1 MTKNLFIHNEFL
13 PYLRRPCHNASSV
26 PLYSVYTLILSSKR
40 CSHTKAPHVKLLEVH
55 CNIHNFAMCP
65 IFRKCFRKN
74 AYLLLFCNTF
84 KIAEAGSPSRS
95 AMQAKQ
101 GMPTEPSALA
111 SWSICDQKMPW
122 TKMQCPIG
130 SPWLA
135 VKHWWWTAV
144 QSCLTSHKTW
154 CGHNF
159 WILHILTQ
167 MFIKFHRFLYVRS
180 SYVFHCLAVL
190 PNVFFFP
197 FYSSFFFPSSA
208 PVQQVLEQIHAGP
221 PSWIGPRLKQ
231 HRCCWMRLEDFVQ
244 QKTVSATEKLR
255 KTSTLLWKEKNRAC
269 YLCHLL

>member
-13 PYLRRPCHNASSV
+13 PYLRHPCHNASSV

-167 MFIKFHRFLYVRS
+167 MWILNSIDSYISGLHRS
-180 SYVFHCLAVL
+180 SIVL
-190 PNVFFFP
+190 QFCQTC
-197 FYSSFFFPSSA
+197 SFFQCLFSKFCTGSA
-208 PVQQVLEQIHAGP
+208 GLGTDPRRPTKLDRPKAEATPMLLDAPGRFCPTENGDQQ
-221 PSWIGPRLKQ
+221 PRN
-231 HRCCWMRLEDFVQ
+231 
-244 QKTVSATEKLR
+244 SEKLPHSYEKK
-255 KTSTLLWKEKNRAC
+255 KT
-269 YLCHLL
+269 

>member
-1 MTKNLFIHNEFL
+1 MNSYLTFDTLVIML
-13 PYLRRPCHNASSV
+13 PPC
-26 PLYSVYTLILSSKR
+26 LCTLSIPRILSSKR

-197 FYSSFFFPSSA
+197 FYSSFFFSKFCTGSAGLGTDPRRPTKLDRPKAEATPMLLDAPGRFCPTENGDQQPRSSEK
-208 PVQQVLEQIHAGP
+208 LP
-221 PSWIGPRLKQ
+221 PSI
-231 HRCCWMRLEDFVQ
+231 
-244 QKTVSATEKLR
+244 
-255 KTSTLLWKEKNRAC
+255 TLLWKEKHLAYLAC
-269 YLCHLL
+269 YLL